1 MAAHV
6 SEAAQEN
13 DDTSPTQLWSRN
25 GRKLACAPCR
35 RRKLA
40 CDHGLPVCQRCQR
53 TKTTSLCVYGTNST
67 EASEPKKRQR
77 TSPRTLEASTSWS
90 TTGSDAQV
98 AEGQGFIK
106 LSIARQTEYLG
117 PTNIT
122 TLLRELDGHLQ
133 PFPGG
138 ATSMSGSP
146 QMRPALASDSAESTS
161 EHIIGLAIEVLQA
174 IPDAQ
179 TSMALLQR
187 CQSPVDGWVRP
198 AVLHLSESLQNTF
211 KPYGKTRNV
220 NLARMARVLC
230 GNMNKAIEQGRENA
244 EEWLASISGSNFRWE
259 CVGIL
264 FANWATGSMR
274 QEDREEMEKIG
285 SPGKFMNSM
294 HHCIDLCGRRFAGN
308 SLLVHL
314 LLKASHLAGI
324 QHGDVS
330 ECSPVCTFIA
340 SSLMYAP
347 SRSGGRQAFGR
358 GYHSCDEP
366 GNACAREIQ
375 GYILPDRSSSPGLC
389 ARLRC

>member
-1 MAAHV
+1 MATHV

-13 DDTSPTQLWSRN
+13 DDIARSQLWSRN

-53 TKTTSLCVYGTNST
+53 AKTTSLCVYGTRPT
-67 EASEPKKRQR
+67 EASEPKKKQR
-77 TSPRTLEASTSWS
+77 TSPPTLETSTGW
-90 TTGSDAQV
+90 TTPGLDTQV
-98 AEGQGFIK
+98 AEEQGSIK
-106 LSIARQTEYLG
+106 LSSARQTEYLG

-133 PFPGG
+133 PSPGE
-138 ATSMSGSP
+138 ATSTSGSP
-146 QMRPALASDSAESTS
+146 QIRPSLASDSVESTS

-174 IPDAQ
+174 VPDAQ
-179 TSMALLQR
+179 TSTALLQR

-198 AVLHLSESLQNTF
+198 AVLHLSESLQDTF
-211 KPYGKTRNV
+211 KPYGKTRNA
-220 NLARMARVLC
+220 NLARMARALC
-230 GNMNKAIEQGRENA
+230 GNMSKTIEQGRENA

-264 FANWATGSMR
+264 FAYWATGSMR

-285 SPGKFMNSM
+285 SPGKYMNCM
-294 HHCIDLCGRRFAGN
+294 HQCIDLCGRRFGGN

-330 ECSPVCTFIA
+330 EYCPTYPIYTLIPSWLRRVSP
-340 SSLMYAP
+340 
-347 SRSGGRQAFGR
+347 RSGG
-358 GYHSCDEP
+358 
-366 GNACAREIQ
+366 
-375 GYILPDRSSSPGLC
+375 
-389 ARLRC
+389 